1 MEVPDLTLSLRCK
14 KRLLLFV
21 SSLSLS
27 ASALFL
33 FEKRLSFYLSAISV
47 FHFVFSRGEIF
58 PLMKEKVKSRKIEL
72 FSYAGKILG
81 RPQ

>member
-1 MEVPDLTLSLRCK
+1 
-14 KRLLLFV
+14 LLFV

-33 FEKRLSFYLSAISV
+33 FEKCLSFYLSAISV

-58 PLMKEKVKSRKIEL
+58 PLMKEKVKK
-72 FSYAGKILG
+72 KN
-81 RPQ
+81 